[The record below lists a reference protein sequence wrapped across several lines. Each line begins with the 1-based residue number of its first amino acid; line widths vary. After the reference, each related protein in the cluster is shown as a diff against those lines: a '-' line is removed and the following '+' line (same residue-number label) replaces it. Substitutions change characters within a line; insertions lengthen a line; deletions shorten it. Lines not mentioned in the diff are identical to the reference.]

1 MTETQHD
8 ADDNTTTHRSVEEA
22 AELGALPV
30 TPHDPSDEEISA
42 ARERSDDGVIPETDN
57 DLDPD
62 RAMDTEERERRIGAD
77 ETVAGINQPG
87 SHTG

>member
-1 MTETQHD
+1 MTESQH
-8 ADDNTTTHRSVEEA
+8 AEHKTHTHRSVEEA
-22 AELGALPV
+22 AEQGPLPV
-30 TPHDPSDEEISA
+30 TPHDPSEEDI
-42 ARERSDDGVIPETDN
+42 ARSHERKDDGVIPENDN

-62 RAMDTEERERRIGAD
+62 RVMSTEERERRIGVD